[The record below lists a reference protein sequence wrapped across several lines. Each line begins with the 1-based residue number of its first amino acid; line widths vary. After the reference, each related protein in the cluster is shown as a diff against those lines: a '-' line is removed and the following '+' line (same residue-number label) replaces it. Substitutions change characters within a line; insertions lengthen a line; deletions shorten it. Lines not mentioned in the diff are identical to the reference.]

1 MDISLIWKKSIVAQ
15 ETSIIHNGKML
26 EDFILKSETR
36 EDFSFSALLF
46 NIVLK
51 AEVKLDK
58 RKKLEVW
65 KLYKGK

>member
-1 MDISLIWKKSIVAQ
+1 MDISLTWKKSIVAQ
-15 ETSIIHNGKML
+15 KTSIIHNGKML

-36 EDFSFSALLF
+36 EDFPFSALLF